1 MFFLQ
6 VTTHSD
12 VSLVLFLG
20 TLGMLVLVIGLILFI
35 IFHQRRV
42 IRYQKKLQDLE
53 IEQQKMMLTASIKL
67 QEEER
72 QRLAADLHD
81 DAGPLLATA
90 RLYLNENLVNQDKN
104 TQLQSIYQARQIIDD
119 TIQLIRNIS
128 HSLMPPTLKNFG
140 LESAVN
146 DLFQKISGSGTINAS
161 SRFHDYSERLK
172 PEKELVV
179 FRIIQELVNNILKHS
194 NSSFIHLTENVHGD
208 KFYLRIHHDG
218 RGIVQS
224 DFEKLTK
231 SNIGL
236 GLKNISSRMR
246 VVHGSINFEKDIS
259 QTYYKITLELPKD
272 DPYLGS
278 GSDMVKLLPLPSTLS
293 ALIVP

>member
-6 VTTHSD
+6 ATTPGISI
-12 VSLVLFLG
+12 VLFLG

-35 IFHQRRV
+35 IFHQRKV
-42 IRYQKKLQDLE
+42 IRYQTKLQEME

-90 RLYLNENLVNQDKN
+90 RLYLNENLVNQDKSS
-104 TQLQSIYQARQIIDD
+104 QLQSIFQARQIIDD

-140 LESAVN
+140 LESAIN
-146 DLFQKISGSGTINAS
+146 DLFQKISGSGAINAS
-161 SRFHDYSERLK
+161 SRFHEYKERLK
-172 PEKELVV
+172 GEKELIIFRVV
-179 FRIIQELVNNILKHS
+179 QELINNILKHS
-194 NSSFIHLTENVHGD
+194 NASFIHLTQNVHGD

-218 RGIVQS
+218 RGIVQA
-224 DFEKLTK
+224 DFDKLNK
-231 SNIGL
+231 SNVGL
-236 GLKNISSRMR
+236 GLKNISSRLR
-246 VVHGSINFEKDIS
+246 VVQGNINFEKDIS
-259 QTYYKITLELPKD
+259 QTYYKVTIELPKD
-272 DPYLGS
+272 APYE
-278 GSDMVKLLPLPSTLS
+278 
-293 ALIVP
+293 

>member
-1 MFFLQ
+1 MFLIQ
-6 VTTHSD
+6 ATTNNT
-12 VSLVLFLG
+12 LILFLG
-20 TLGMLVLVIGLILFI
+20 TIGMLVLTIGLVMFI
-35 IFHQRRV
+35 VFHQRRV
-42 IRYQKKLQDLE
+42 QRF
-53 IEQQKMMLTASIKL
+53 QQKMQQMEIDQQKRMLDASIKL

-90 RLYLNENLVNQDKN
+90 RLYLNENLVNQDKV
-104 TQLQSIYQARQIIDD
+104 TQLQAIFQARQIIDD

-140 LESAVN
+140 LESAIN
-146 DLFQKISGSGTINAS
+146 DLFQKISGSGAINAS
-161 SRFHDYSERLK
+161 SRFHDYKERLK
-172 PEKELVV
+172 TEKELIIFRVV
-179 FRIIQELVNNILKHS
+179 QELVNNILKHS
-194 NSSFIHLTENVHGD
+194 NSSFIHLTQNVHGE

-224 DFEKLTK
+224 DFEKLNK

-246 VVHGSINFEKDIS
+246 VLHGEVMFEKDIS
-259 QTYYKITLELPKD
+259 QTYYKVTLELPKEN
-272 DPYLGS
+272 PY
-278 GSDMVKLLPLPSTLS
+278 D
-293 ALIVP
+293 